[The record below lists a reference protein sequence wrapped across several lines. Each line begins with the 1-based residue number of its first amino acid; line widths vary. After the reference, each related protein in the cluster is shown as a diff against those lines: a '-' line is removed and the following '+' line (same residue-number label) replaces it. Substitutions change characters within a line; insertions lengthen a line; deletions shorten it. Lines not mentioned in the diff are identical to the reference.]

1 MMVEDRQSIAKFNK
15 KVCILG
21 DFSVG
26 KTSLI
31 RRFIKGIFSDK
42 YLSTIGVKVDRKV
55 AVVPYQGGN
64 AELTMIVWDLAGSEK
79 FTQARANYL
88 RGAAGA
94 IIVCDLTR
102 AVTLEN
108 VPGYINDLRQ
118 LSPTAKLL
126 LAVNKCDLIE
136 ERQIA
141 FPQVEAVANRFKLPF
156 FLTSAKTG
164 TAVEL
169 MFQHLG
175 QKLVS

>member
-1 MMVEDRQSIAKFNK
+1 MAEGKHSESQFNK

-26 KTSLI
+26 KTSLV
-31 RRFIKGIFSDK
+31 RRFIEGIFSEK
-42 YLSTIGVKVDRKV
+42 YLSTIGVKVDRKEV
-55 AVVPYQGGN
+55 TVPYKGEP
-64 AELTMIVWDLAGSEK
+64 AHLTMLVWDLAGSEK

-94 IIVCDLTR
+94 ILVCDLTR
-102 AVTLEN
+102 PATLEGLS
-108 VPGYINDLRQ
+108 GYITDLHQ

-126 LAVNKCDLIE
+126 LAANKLDLVE
-136 ERQIA
+136 AQQTT
-141 FPQVEAVANRFKLPF
+141 FPQVAATANHFRLPF

-175 QKLVS
+175 QMLLE

>member
-1 MMVEDRQSIAKFNK
+1 MPEDRQSAVKFNK
-15 KVCILG
+15 KVCMLG

-26 KTSLI
+26 KTSLV
-31 RRFIKGIFSDK
+31 RRFIEGIFSDK

-55 AVVPYQGGN
+55 VAVPYQGAS

-94 IIVCDLTR
+94 ILVCDLTR
-102 AVTLEN
+102 AATLESI
-108 VPGYINDLRQ
+108 PGYINDLRQ
-118 LSPTAKLL
+118 LSPTAKLV
-126 LAVNKCDLIE
+126 LAANKYDLIE

-156 FLTSAKTG
+156 FLTSAKTD

-175 QKLVS
+175 QKLVG